1 MALSL
6 KGMKKKKEQS
16 EATEEVVAEEE
27 NKPVRKAKKPAE
39 YLSTVVSES
48 TSQGAIDV
56 LKGNPNYAL
65 PDDQSW
71 IMLGLDVDSIGGL
84 GKKHSNNEAKG
95 SIIELIES
103 DQIQTVVTGEMLDE
117 EFLGI
122 IPNETT
128 LDRMSEYSLLTEAG
142 YSWVRVAEGSSS
154 NSLQVDPVDSDS
166 FGKVDYKTALN
177 IARGSV
183 SLANEI
189 PSVWAE
195 YGGEDDMDEETS
207 DQETSD
213 SPEGSEESENAD
225 AADDASED
233 QDVDDQSQDSS
244 PQALDLSDEDA
255 PDLGAEPQDIDYEAM
270 ASGDEPDDSLMDDEP
285 ASSAPVAFDA
295 NPDAEEQA
303 YEPDSYQEYVETN
316 RDREVTEDEVR
327 DTIARRFLSSEL
339 NLEVDTAEFE
349 KVFNTS
355 APTITIDLDEQS
367 TDWLGNKLRT
377 MADSAN
383 AELRRLHADNINAM
397 RESFVGAMSIHSEET
412 MKYVSMEGDT
422 KYAQLKDEIDLQ
434 QAKAESEMEKQRS
447 ARIQEITKEFNDAA
461 EEAAMAAATQAR
473 HRFNQRHEAAN
484 QRRRDEVQKEI
495 AAENQEAHA
504 QRMSDLLTMRSS
516 AASSFMSIGAT
527 RILSSLADQHEAN
540 RAAEQELMREWN
552 AKILE
557 FLDDNR
563 KNDIAR
569 ADTLAEQ
576 LERDNSIEA
585 LRSEHAAEIERMR
598 VDQQVALEKAQSDL
612 EKVQQATNAELDRRE
627 VDHRHAL
634 EVEQA
639 KTRASEE
646 RAESLAD
653 QLTQLEPTIREQ
665 FQDQVE
671 ALKAQNMSFQDN
683 ASHVNEMQTKN
694 NLMTMLLV
702 VAVGLM
708 GIVAGA
714 LLVWLFV

>member
-6 KGMKKKKEQS
+6 KGRKKKEQP
-16 EATEEVVAEEE
+16 EETDQVVSEEE
-27 NKPVRKAKKPAE
+27 GKPARKPKKPAE

-56 LKGNPNYAL
+56 LKNNPNYAL

-84 GKKHSNNEAKG
+84 GKKHANNEAKG

-142 YSWVRVAEGSSS
+142 YSWVRVAQGSDSS
-154 NSLQVDPVDSDS
+154 SLQVDPVDPDS
-166 FGKVDYKTALN
+166 FGKVDYRTALN
-177 IARGSV
+177 IAKGSV

-195 YGGEDDMDEETS
+195 YGGEDDVDGDEDAVEQEVS
-207 DQETSD
+207 D
-213 SPEGSEESENAD
+213 PSEESENAD
-225 AADDASED
+225 AAED
-233 QDVDDQSQDSS
+233 QDVEAQPESES
-244 PQALDLSDEDA
+244 PPQELDLSDEDA
-255 PDLGAEPQDIDYEAM
+255 PDLGGEPQDIDYEAM
-270 ASGDEPDDSLMDDEP
+270 ASGDEPDDSLMDEETD
-285 ASSAPVAFDA
+285 SSQPVAFDA
-295 NPDAEEQA
+295 NPDAEEQV
-303 YEPDSYQEYVETN
+303 YEPDPYQEYVEAN

-327 DTIARRFLSSEL
+327 DTIARRFLSGEL

-349 KVFNTS
+349 AVFNTS
-355 APTITIDLDEQS
+355 APTITIDLDEQP
-367 TDWLGNKLRT
+367 TDWLGGKLRT
-377 MADSAN
+377 MADAAN

-422 KYAQLKDEIDLQ
+422 KYAQLKGEIDLQ

-557 FLDDNR
+557 FLDENR

-585 LRSEHAAEIERMR
+585 LRSEHVAEIERMR

-639 KTRASEE
+639 KIRASEE

-653 QLTQLEPTIREQ
+653 QLAQLEPTIREQ

-694 NLMTMLLV
+694 NLMTMLLI